1 MTQVRIICVS
11 YVSLIA
17 KHTSSLSSH
26 ISAAPPPNP
35 EVQAVQEPEDDDVVV
50 MSMSMDEG
58 DDGEMPRKSCAQKRA
73 IVTSP
78 SEKDE
83 HPSRRAKYEVSVP

>member
-1 MTQVRIICVS
+1 MFDQLLSPPLLYLPCVS
-11 YVSLIA
+11 A
-17 KHTSSLSSH
+17 G
-26 ISAAPPPNP
+26 PPPDP
-35 EVQAVQEPEDDDVVV
+35 EVPAVEEPEDDDVVV

-58 DDGEMPRKSCAQKRA
+58 DDGETPRKSRAQKRA

-83 HPSRRAKYEVSVP
+83 HPSRRLKYEVSVQSSFSLSSI